1 MEKLIVKLLVHGV
14 MITALLVALSD
25 ATIGAAL
32 MAALGI
38 GIVAYLLGDL
48 LILPKTNNIIATVSD
63 AVLVFLMLWVIGE
76 TAGWTLSFGDMLI
89 ITLLAGV
96 FEYFFHIWL
105 LRDHDPVR
113 KQRA

>member
-14 MITALLVALSD
+14 MITALLVALSN
-25 ATIGAAL
+25 ATVGYAL
-32 MAALGI
+32 LAALGI

-48 LILPKTNNIIATVSD
+48 VILPKTNNIIATVSD
-63 AVLVFLMLWVIGE
+63 AVLVFLSLWVIRE
-76 TAGWTLSFGDMLI
+76 AAEWTLSFGDMLI